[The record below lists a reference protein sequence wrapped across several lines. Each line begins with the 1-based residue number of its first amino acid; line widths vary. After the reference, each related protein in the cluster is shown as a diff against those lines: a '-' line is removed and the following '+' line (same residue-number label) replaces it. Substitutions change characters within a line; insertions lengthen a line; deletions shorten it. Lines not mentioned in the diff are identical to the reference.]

1 MSSGFLG
8 SGLKFPFQINK
19 QGGLK
24 LSQREDKIRESI
36 MIILGT
42 AKGERVMLPDF
53 GCDIH
58 EYVFSV
64 INTATTTSIESE
76 VEDALLLWEPRIK
89 VLNVECLTEYTE
101 DGVLSI
107 SIDYNVRSTNTEFNL
122 VYPFF
127 LTPGGG

>member
-64 INTATTTSIESE
+64 INTATMTSIESE
-76 VEDALLLWEPRIK
+76 VKDALLLWEPRIK
-89 VLNVECLTEYTE
+89 VLNVECLTERTD

-107 SIDYNVRSTNTEFNL
+107 SIDYKVRSTNTEFNM